1 MVGYDAFRMWVAMT
15 QHFTTKS
22 FDVFKNR
29 GHMKC
34 KFETYLGR
42 DDYPQFEYISGKFKP
57 NEFVLYLASNFMY
70 GFPHMMYD
78 YGSAVANYN
87 LFLQRRH
94 LIGHVVDNDLQSLY
108 NINVDYKDG
117 VSVIRALTKDQI
129 TFETVALIN
138 QYHNLTNQIRALPIC
153 SVLEPLLLR
162 IDKSKGFIK
171 IPPGVDQLLKNK
183 LNIE

>member
-1 MVGYDAFRMWVAMT
+1 MVGYDGFRMWIAMT

-29 GHMKC
+29 GRIKC
-34 KFETYLGR
+34 KYETYLAR
-42 DDYPQFEYISGKFKP
+42 NDYKMFELIASKFQP
-57 NEFVLYLASNFMY
+57 NEFVLFLASNLMY
-70 GFPHMMYD
+70 GNDQMIYQ

-94 LIGHVVDNDLQSLY
+94 LIGHVVDNDLKTLY
-108 NINVDYKDG
+108 NLNIGYDDA
-117 VSVIRALTKDQI
+117 VSIIRQLTKDQI

-138 QYHNLTNQIRALPIC
+138 QYRNLTNQIRALPIS
-153 SVLEPLLLR
+153 SVLDPLLLR

-171 IPPGVDQLLKNK
+171 IPAGVDELLKDK
-183 LNIE
+183 LNLK